1 MVSISLSW
9 SLPADIEPA
18 TARLV
23 RPLLAISLPS
33 LGVLPRTSLMMAG
46 TAVSVFLS
54 RFIIAIVNLGL
65 SWGNDC
71 FESTNAAFVLVKCHV
86 GGGLMVID
94 RLLQR
99 VQVNTLD
106 SLLGPDVDHQL
117 VPLFDLG
124 RLVVDRV
131 VDPGQKQAD
140 DRRDD
145 ELFVPAEIWLKQLG
159 PDCLFLLWFHGDSSP
174 DQGL

>member
-9 SLPADIEPA
+9 SFPAEIEPA

-23 RPLLAISLPS
+23 RPLFTISLPS
-33 LGVLPRTSLMMAG
+33 AGVLPRISLMMAG

-54 RFIIAIVNLGL
+54 RFIIVILGL

-71 FESTNAAFVLVKCHV
+71 FESTNATFIFIKCYV
-86 GGGLMVID
+86 ERGLLAVD
-94 RLLQR
+94 RFLQR
-99 VQVNTLD
+99 IQVNTLNT
-106 SLLGPDVDHQL
+106 LFGPDVNHQL
-117 VPLFDLG
+117 VPLFDLD

-131 VDPGQKQAD
+131 VNPGQKQAD
-140 DRRDD
+140 DGRDNQ
-145 ELFVPAEIWLKQLG
+145 LFVPANGGFKPIVQVRLLV
-159 PDCLFLLWFHGDSSP
+159 LWFHGGSGP